1 MGKKTKLS
9 QKTTYAF
16 IDSQNLNLG
25 VKSCHWQLD
34 FSKFRVYLNDKFKVD
49 KAFLFIGYVPN
60 NQKLYA
66 FLKESGYICIFKP
79 TLEVNKNKKTKTKE
93 VKIKG
98 NVDAELVLQA
108 MIEMPNYNQ
117 AIIVSGDGDFH
128 CLIRYLK
135 SKKKLLKILVP
146 NQQYSSLL
154 RKFASHILNINLLK
168 KKLEVKKKP

>member
-1 MGKKTKLS
+1 
-9 QKTTYAF
+9 
-16 IDSQNLNLG
+16 
-25 VKSCHWQLD
+25 
-34 FSKFRVYLNDKFKVD
+34 
-49 KAFLFIGYVPN
+49 
-60 NQKLYA
+60 
-66 FLKESGYICIFKP
+66 
-79 TLEVNKNKKTKTKE
+79 
-93 VKIKG
+93 
-98 NVDAELVLQA
+98 
-108 MIEMPNYNQ
+108 MPNYNQ